1 VPDKPI
7 KIVCNI
13 LAKLYIYVYMPH
25 FPKKAKPG
33 DIEIDKVNMG
43 ILLSTS
49 TLPNIEQKRV

>member
-1 VPDKPI
+1 
-7 KIVCNI
+7 
-13 LAKLYIYVYMPH
+13 MPH

-43 ILLSTS
+43 ISLSTS